1 MMSFSNFVH
10 SSFSAMH
17 NAEKVAK
24 QGLRVLREDLAI
36 GVYSLFVF
44 LLLLLTIPLINGLL
58 LAIANRLADQSIF
71 APEHHLAKTAFV
83 AIAVFLSAA
92 CAAILLSYFTCAVAA
107 STIAQLEG
115 HPAPLLRGLKLFG
128 VRFRHITK
136 FALVSIAFIPI
147 GFLAQKRKFS
157 GVSVNKAKAEVAG
170 SAFSLSMA
178 QLAPVILSEDKEIYE
193 TVQHS
198 VATLGKAWRE
208 GIVIKISIYLTVLL
222 LTLLIGFL
230 PTLVQGLFFSSS
242 FSQAAS
248 RFFTILLIIC
258 LLITTKVLSTVFTT
272 TLYWRIVHSH
282 SHLNKEI

>member
-1 MMSFSNFVH
+1 MSFRTFVH
-10 SSFSAMH
+10 SSFAAMH
-17 NAEKVAK
+17 NAESVAK
-24 QGLRVLREDLAI
+24 QGLRVLKEDLAI

-44 LLLLLTIPLINGLL
+44 LLLLLSIPLINALL
-58 LAIANRLADQSIF
+58 LAVANRLADQGIF
-71 APEHHLAKTAFV
+71 APEHHLAKTIFV

-107 STIAQLEG
+107 STLSQLEG
-115 HPAPLLRGLKLFG
+115 HPAPLIRGLKLFG

-147 GFLAQKRKFS
+147 GFLAQRRKFA
-157 GVSVNKAKAEVAG
+157 GVKVNRAKVEVAG
-170 SAFSLSMA
+170 SSLSLSMA
-178 QLAPVILSEDKEIYE
+178 QLAPVILSEDKEVYE

-208 GIVIKISIYLTVLL
+208 GIVIKASIYLTVLL

-230 PTLVQGLFFSSS
+230 PTMLQGLFFSSS

-248 RFFTILLIIC
+248 RFLTLVLIIC

-272 TLYWRIVHSH
+272 TLYWRTIQSPKT
-282 SHLNKEI
+282 SNKHD